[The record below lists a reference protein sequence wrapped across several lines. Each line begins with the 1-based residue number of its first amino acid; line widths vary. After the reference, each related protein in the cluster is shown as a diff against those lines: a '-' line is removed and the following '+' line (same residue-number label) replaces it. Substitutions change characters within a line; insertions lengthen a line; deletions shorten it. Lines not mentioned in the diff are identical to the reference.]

1 MLKLSEKVNRKFIN
15 SIELNDWEIETDTG
29 WEEITHI
36 HKTVTYQKW
45 RIETYN
51 GLTLE
56 CADDHIVFTQYYDE
70 IFVKNLIP
78 NESYI
83 MTNSGPS
90 LVKYVTSY
98 DEYENMYDISVNSN
112 NHRFY
117 TNGILSHNSTML
129 DALCFGLFNK
139 AFRKITKGQLVN
151 STNMKDCLVEID
163 FCIGTKEYKIKR
175 GIKPNIFEIWID
187 GILQNQA
194 AASTDQ
200 QKQLEDN
207 ILKLNYKSFTQIV
220 ILGSASFVPFMQL
233 STANRREVVEDLL
246 DIKIFSAMNSII
258 KEKIRNTNDRV
269 KELSLEQK
277 LTEEKVQMQKEFI
290 ENIEK
295 SGKESIDKKEE
306 KIASNSTCIDQLNAD
321 NQHKGLDVSETL
333 QPQLANLL
341 DASKKLKK
349 LSNLKG
355 KISEKVST
363 ITKQHKFFTSNSVC
377 PTCTQEID
385 EEFRLFKV
393 DESQEKAKELQT
405 GYLELKEAIK
415 QEETRELEFN
425 HISKKINTLNSEI
438 SNNNVKISQ
447 LNKQTKDLQYEIK
460 DILNKIKNKNKER
473 SVLIEL
479 EKNLNSIDNEKI
491 KNKQDIFY
499 FDFAQSLMKD
509 GGIKSKII
517 QKYIPLM
524 NQQINKYL
532 QMMEFYINFTL
543 DDEFKENIKSPIHED
558 FSYESF
564 SEGEKMRINLAILF
578 TWREIARMK
587 NSIST
592 NLLILDEIFDSSLD
606 NTGTDYFTKIIKYVI
621 KDTNVFV
628 ISHKTD
634 ELIDKF
640 DRIITFEKIKGFSK
654 INT

>member
-15 SIELNDWEIETDTG
+15 SIELSGWEIDADTG

-36 HKTVTYQKW
+36 HKTVTYEKW

-129 DALCFGLFNK
+129 DALCFVLFNK
-139 AFRKITKGQLVN
+139 AFRKIVKNQLIN
-151 STNMKDCLVEID
+151 STNEKECLVEIE
-163 FCIGTKEYKIKR
+163 FNISNKEYKVIR

-187 GILQNQA
+187 GVLQNQV
-194 AASTDQ
+194 AASNDQ
-200 QKQLEDN
+200 QKYLEDT

-233 STANRREVVEDLL
+233 STAHRREVVEDLL
-246 DIKIFSAMNSII
+246 DIKIFSSMNSIL
-258 KEKIRNTNDRV
+258 KEKIKNSNEKI
-269 KELSLEQK
+269 KEFTLLEK
-277 LTEEKVQMQKEFI
+277 LIDEKILMQTEFI
-290 ENIEK
+290 EELEKRGKKNIEQK
-295 SGKESIDKKEE
+295 QNKIQELSDLEVSVNDEIDLIQKKVITLNSQLEE
-306 KIASNSTCIDQLNAD
+306 FS
-321 NQHKGLDVSETL
+321 
-333 QPQLANLL
+333 
-341 DASKKLKK
+341 DATTKLKK
-349 LSNLKG
+349 LTSLKG
-355 KISEKVST
+355 KIQQKVISISEE
-363 ITKQHKFFTSNSVC
+363 HKFFNENSVC
-377 PTCTQEID
+377 STCKQSIE
-385 EEFRLFKV
+385 EEFRLNKV
-393 DESQEKAKELQT
+393 NEIETNSKHLKEGYVELEKTIDDEEKREEQFIQISKEITRLNNEISKDNVCISNYRKNIKELQ
-405 GYLELKEAIK
+405 
-415 QEETRELEFN
+415 N
-425 HISKKINTLNSEI
+425 EI
-438 SNNNVKISQ
+438 
-447 LNKQTKDLQYEIK
+447 QTITEQFE
-460 DILNKIKNKNKER
+460 NKNIETEKLKSLYKEK
-473 SVLIEL
+473 E
-479 EKNLNSIDNEKI
+479 DNFKKKSKYKETV
-491 KNKQDIFY
+491 NY
-499 FDFAQSLMKD
+499 FDFAQLLMKD
-509 GGIKSKII
+509 GGVKSKII

-587 NSIST
+587 NSVSCNI
-592 NLLILDEIFDSSLD
+592 LLFDEVFDSSLD
-606 NTGTDYFTKIIKYVI
+606 DFGTDYFTKIIKYVI

-628 ISHKTD
+628 ISHKNGL
-634 ELIDKF
+634 EDKF
-640 DRIITFEKIKGFSK
+640 DNVLEFKKRNGFSYMTK
-654 INT
+654 Y

>member
-1 MLKLSEKVNRKFIN
+1 MILFKKIAYRNFLSSGNQLTEIN
-15 SIELNDWEIETDTG
+15 FTDVQT
-29 WEEITHI
+29 
-36 HKTVTYQKW
+36 
-45 RIETYN
+45 
-51 GLTLE
+51 TL
-56 CADDHIVFTQYYDE
+56 IV
-70 IFVKNLIP
+70 
-78 NESYI
+78 
-83 MTNSGPS
+83 G
-90 LVKYVTSY
+90 
-98 DEYENMYDISVNSN
+98 
-112 NHRFY
+112 
-117 TNGILSHNSTML
+117 TNGSGKSTML

-258 KEKIRNTNDRV
+258 KEKIRNTNDRI
-269 KELSLEQK
+269 KELSLKQK

-306 KIASNSTCIDQLNAD
+306 KIASNSTYIDQLSTE
-321 NQHKGLDVSETL
+321 NQHKGLDISETL
-333 QPQLANLL
+333 QPQLDDLL
-341 DASKKLKK
+341 DASNKLKK

-363 ITKQHKFFTSNSVC
+363 ITEQHKFFTNNLVC

-385 EEFRLFKV
+385 EEFRLSKV

-415 QEETRELEFN
+415 QEEARELEFN
-425 HISKKINTLNSEI
+425 QISKKINILNSEI

-447 LNKQTKDLQYEIK
+447 LNKQIKDLQYEIE
-460 DILNKIKNKNKER
+460 DILNKIKNKNEEK
-473 SVLIEL
+473 SVLNEL
-479 EKNLNSIDNEKI
+479 EENLNSIENEKI

-532 QMMEFYINFTL
+532 QLMDFYINFTL

-558 FSYESF
+558 FTYESF

-587 NSIST
+587 NSVST
-592 NLLILDEIFDSSLD
+592 NLLILDEVFDSSLD
-606 NTGTDYFTKIIKYVI
+606 TTGTDYFTKIIKYVI
-621 KDTNVFV
+621 KDTNIFV

-640 DRIITFEKIKGFSK
+640 DKIITFQKIKGFSK
-654 INT
+654 MIA

>member
-29 WEEITHI
+29 WKEITYI
-36 HKTVTYQKW
+36 HKTVSYQKW

-129 DALCFGLFNK
+129 DALCFVLFNK
-139 AFRKITKGQLVN
+139 AFRKIVKNQLIN
-151 STNMKDCLVEID
+151 STNEKECLVEIE
-163 FCIGTKEYKIKR
+163 FNISNKEYKVIR

-187 GILQNQA
+187 GVLQNQV
-194 AASTDQ
+194 AASNDQ
-200 QKQLEDN
+200 QKYLEDT

-233 STANRREVVEDLL
+233 STAHRREVVEDLL
-246 DIKIFSAMNSII
+246 DIKIFSSMNSIL
-258 KEKIRNTNDRV
+258 KEKIKNSNEKI
-269 KELSLEQK
+269 KEFTLLEK
-277 LTEEKVQMQKEFI
+277 LIDEKILMQTEFI
-290 ENIEK
+290 EELEKRGKKNIEQK
-295 SGKESIDKKEE
+295 QNKIQELSDLEVSVNDEIDLIQKKVITLNSQLEE
-306 KIASNSTCIDQLNAD
+306 FS
-321 NQHKGLDVSETL
+321 
-333 QPQLANLL
+333 
-341 DASKKLKK
+341 DATTKLKK
-349 LSNLKG
+349 LTSLKG
-355 KISEKVST
+355 KIQQKVISISEE
-363 ITKQHKFFTSNSVC
+363 HKFFNENSVC
-377 PTCTQEID
+377 STCKQSIE
-385 EEFRLFKV
+385 EEFRLNKV
-393 DESQEKAKELQT
+393 NEIETNSKHLKEGYVELEKTIDDEEKREEQFIQISKEITRLNNEISKDNVCISNYRKNIKELQ
-405 GYLELKEAIK
+405 
-415 QEETRELEFN
+415 N
-425 HISKKINTLNSEI
+425 EI
-438 SNNNVKISQ
+438 
-447 LNKQTKDLQYEIK
+447 QTITEQFE
-460 DILNKIKNKNKER
+460 NKNIETEKLKSLHKEK
-473 SVLIEL
+473 E
-479 EKNLNSIDNEKI
+479 DNFKKKSKYKETV
-491 KNKQDIFY
+491 NY
-499 FDFAQSLMKD
+499 FDFAQLLMKD
-509 GGIKSKII
+509 GGVKSKII

-587 NSIST
+587 NSVSCNI
-592 NLLILDEIFDSSLD
+592 LLFDEVFDSSLD
-606 NTGTDYFTKIIKYVI
+606 DFGTDYFTKIIKYVI